1 MIILQNINHL
11 RIEGAKGLLT
21 DTRAIGA
28 DWRFV
33 LEEFAI
39 ANNVFN
45 NPIDRVKA
53 SALGIGLGV
62 LVTPKTIYQLS
73 KADKVSAL
81 LEIILYYKASNIG
94 VTNIPDKR

>member
-1 MIILQNINHL
+1 M
-11 RIEGAKGLLT
+11 
-21 DTRAIGA
+21 
-28 DWRFV
+28 
-33 LEEFAI
+33 
-39 ANNVFN
+39 AN
-45 NPIDRVKA
+45 P
-53 SALGIGLGV
+53 LGV